1 MPTDPKFLQA
11 FPCFRTLPEGKLE
24 SIAQFAN
31 AVCYLP
37 GHTLFNEGD
46 PGKYLYFLVKGEVEV
61 LYNIGEDGLVLV
73 DTISGQEIAGCS
85 ALIEPYTYTATER
98 SLTEIE
104 VLEIDA
110 ILLRETMQQDR
121 ELGMMIQQ
129 NIINVLME
137 RVLDLR
143 LKLASK

>member
-1 MPTDPKFLQA
+1 MPTDARFLQNY
-11 FPCFRTLPEGKLE
+11 PCFRGLPEEKLK

-37 GHTLFNEGD
+37 GHTLFNEGE
-46 PGKYLYFLVKGEVEV
+46 PGKYLYFLEKGEVEV
-61 LYNIGEDGLVLV
+61 LYNIGEGGLAQV
-73 DTISGQEIAGCS
+73 DKISGQEIAGCS

-104 VLEIDA
+104 VLEVDVL
-110 ILLRETMQQDR
+110 LLRELMQQDYA
-121 ELGMMIQQ
+121 LGFMIQK

-137 RVLDLR
+137 RILDLR
-143 LKLASK
+143 LKLALK